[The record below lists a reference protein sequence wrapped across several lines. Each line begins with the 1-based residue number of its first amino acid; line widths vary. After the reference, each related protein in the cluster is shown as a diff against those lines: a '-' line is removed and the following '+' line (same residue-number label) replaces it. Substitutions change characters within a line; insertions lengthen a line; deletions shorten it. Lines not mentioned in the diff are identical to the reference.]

1 MKYLTK
7 SFVKA
12 AMILTALLLICI
24 AFSCQT
30 QPKDMISDAEAKAL
44 VEGFMKFRNR
54 GDVEAA
60 DMTFHP
66 ECVIKYP
73 NLPEP
78 IVGLDAYKEYDKMTR
93 ITFPDIQIIIDDYFV
108 KGDKIYS
115 YWTMTATHSG
125 PMMTPMGEIAPTNR
139 KVKVSGF
146 AISQIVDGKI
156 KEDMAYFDMFD
167 MLMQLGFNLVSPD
180 VSK

>member
-7 SFVKA
+7 SIVKA
-12 AMILTALLLICI
+12 VMILSALLLMCI

-30 QPKDMISDAEAKAL
+30 QTKNIISNAEAKAL
-44 VEGFMKFRNR
+44 VDGFMKFRNE
-54 GDVEAA
+54 GDIEAA

-66 ECVIKYP
+66 ECVINYP

-78 IVGLDAYKEYDKMTR
+78 LVGLDAYKEYDKMTR

-139 KVKVSGF
+139 GVKVSGF
-146 AISQIVDGKI
+146 AISEITDGKI
-156 KEDMAYFDMFD
+156 KEDIAYFDMLG
-167 MLMQLGFNLVSPD
+167 MMMQLGFNLVPPD
-180 VSK
+180 VSQ